1 MNSKRLEGASTITQ
15 QVAKNFLLTNEVSL
29 QRKLK
34 EAILAFRI
42 ERSLS
47 KERILELYLNQIYL
61 GQGSYGIAAAS
72 LEYFDKSIDE
82 LNYEEAALLA
92 ALPKAPSRYNPYKN
106 KKIAKFRRDLVLK
119 NLLENKHINEKMFK
133 DLKNTNPTNIAD
145 LHNVLRTQ
153 FLKFLFQLS
162 FHKVVSVDKK
172 RSERKALTRKK
183 NKIFKPLTS
192 IHFNYQEVFNKL
204 GFDIDLTKDHSF
216 PAAKNFSL
224 NTEAISLTN
233 RRIIGIAPFARYLT
247 KTYPLDLMQKVVGF
261 LDQKYTVF
269 LFGFGK
275 FEMDIIEKWSKVFKN
290 VYSSSSLGGFENEI
304 ALISNLDLM
313 ISMDSAYGH
322 IASIYNV
329 PDITLW
335 GLTHPYTG
343 FTTFNT
349 CPDNQLCVDREKYP
363 LVPNSIYG
371 NKELKG
377 YEDAMRSIN
386 YNDVLARAESILNN
400 RVQK

>member
-1 MNSKRLEGASTITQ
+1 MS
-15 QVAKNFLLTNEVSL
+15 
-29 QRKLK
+29 
-34 EAILAFRI
+34 
-42 ERSLS
+42 
-47 KERILELYLNQIYL
+47 
-61 GQGSYGIAAAS
+61 
-72 LEYFDKSIDE
+72 
-82 LNYEEAALLA
+82 
-92 ALPKAPSRYNPYKN
+92 
-106 KKIAKFRRDLVLK
+106 
-119 NLLENKHINEKMFK
+119 NEKNTLILRFSSIGDVVMTIPVLRCLEKKYPNEKFIFVTRKKFAPFFKEFNNITFFETDFKKRHKGFLGLFRLFK
-133 DLKNTNPTNIAD
+133 DLKNTNPTKIAD

-192 IHFNYQEVFNKL
+192 IHFNYQEVFNRL
-204 GFDIDLTKDHSF
+204 GYDIDLTKDHYF
-216 PAAKNFSL
+216 PASKNFSL

-247 KTYPLDLMQKVVGF
+247 KIYPLDLMQKVVGF
-261 LDQKYTVF
+261 LDQKHTVF

-275 FEMDIIEKWSKVFKN
+275 FEMDIIEKWSKAFKN

-313 ISMDSAYGH
+313 ISMDSANGH

-329 PDITLW
+329 PVITLW

-343 FTTFNT
+343 FTTFNPN
-349 CPDNQLCVDREKYP
+349 PDNQLCVDREKYP

-400 RVQK
+400 HV